1 MYEYSSLPE
10 VCRFLLWSPHIN
22 VAATSGY
29 IEFLEKRYLRGLYG
43 DWAVE
48 LKENHKM
55 VGTCGFANVDTSA
68 DTCEI
73 GYVLSPA
80 YRGKGYM
87 TEAVQAVLDLAFDKL
102 GLGCAKL
109 RIIRENTD
117 SIKLAERVGFS
128 RDERGEYPQ
137 TSPRSGRDSDAGC
150 HHLGRVP
157 QMCGKRSG
165 FGTAVPP
172 GDGAGT
178 QSGGDHG
185 DSAGAEAGAGAAPRS
200 APFHRSHDAGH
211 QTVGAVPV

>member
-1 MYEYSSLPE
+1 
-10 VCRFLLWSPHIN
+10 
-22 VAATSGY
+22 
-29 IEFLEKRYLRGLYG
+29 
-43 DWAVE
+43 
-48 LKENHKM
+48 M

-128 RDERGEYPQ
+128 RDERGEYPLDIKGE
-137 TSPRSGRDSDAGC
+137 TRYVIDYLMYNNMS
-150 HHLGRVP
+150 
-157 QMCGKRSG
+157 KKN
-165 FGTAVPP
+165 
-172 GDGAGT
+172 
-178 QSGGDHG
+178 
-185 DSAGAEAGAGAAPRS
+185 EA
-200 APFHRSHDAGH
+200 D
-211 QTVGAVPV
+211 

>member
-1 MYEYSSLPE
+1 MSERKIRKLLKKSIPIETERLIIRYVTQDDCNDMYEYSSLPE

-22 VAATSGY
+22 VTATSGY

-117 SIKLAERVGFS
+117 SIKLAERIGFS
-128 RDERGEYPQ
+128 RDERGEYPLDIKGE
-137 TSPRSGRDSDAGC
+137 TRYVIDYLMYNNMS
-150 HHLGRVP
+150 
-157 QMCGKRSG
+157 KKN
-165 FGTAVPP
+165 
-172 GDGAGT
+172 
-178 QSGGDHG
+178 
-185 DSAGAEAGAGAAPRS
+185 EA
-200 APFHRSHDAGH
+200 D
-211 QTVGAVPV
+211 